1 MTAHLTVE
9 ATVTNSGDR
18 DGEEVVQLYLHPE
31 YAATVQPLMRLA
43 DFRRVSIPARA
54 SRAKVCFKLPVSAFE
69 LSVLTHKPMLQKGS
83 WDIMVGASSA
93 DIRLKGSHVM

>member
-1 MTAHLTVE
+1 M
-9 ATVTNSGDR
+9 TNSGDR

-43 DFRRVSIPARA
+43 DFRRVSIPKGE
-54 SRAKVCFKLPVSAFE
+54 SRKVCFKLPVSAFE
-69 LSVLTHKPMLQKGS
+69 IIGPDYKPMLQKGS